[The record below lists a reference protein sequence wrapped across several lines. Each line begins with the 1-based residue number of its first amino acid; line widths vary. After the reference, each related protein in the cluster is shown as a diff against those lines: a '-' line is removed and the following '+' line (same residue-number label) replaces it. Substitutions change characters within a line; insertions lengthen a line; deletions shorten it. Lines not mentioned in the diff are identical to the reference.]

1 MSTDDRMETITDPAA
16 IRATGDPDERGGR
29 VSTWNYRITRE
40 TITNPD
46 GTTEAMYA
54 CREVHYDDGGKV
66 TAWSATPTT
75 FVGDTPGEVCED
87 LLRAAGS
94 FGAGVLD
101 LDTRETVRVT
111 HSGREA
117 QR

>member
-1 MSTDDRMETITDPAA
+1 
-16 IRATGDPDERGGR
+16 

-40 TITNPD
+40 IITNVD

-54 CREVHYDDGGKV
+54 CREVHYDDAGKV
-66 TAWSATPTT
+66 TSWSAEPTT
-75 FVGDTPGEVCED
+75 FVGETPGEVCED

-94 FGAGVLD
+94 FGVGVLD
-101 LDTRETVRVT
+101 LDTRQTVRVT
-111 HSGREA
+111 HNGTET

>member
-1 MSTDDRMETITDPAA
+1 MSA
-16 IRATGDPDERGGR
+16 
-29 VSTWNYRITRE
+29 WNYRITRE
-40 TITNPD
+40 IITNPD

-75 FVGDTPGEVCED
+75 FVNDTPGEVCED

>member
-1 MSTDDRMETITDPAA
+1 MSA
-16 IRATGDPDERGGR
+16 
-29 VSTWNYRITRE
+29 WNYRITRE
-40 TITNPD
+40 TITIPD

-54 CREVHYDDGGKV
+54 CREVHYDDDGKV

-75 FVGDTPGEVCED
+75 FVGDTPGGVVEC
-87 LLRAAGS
+87 LIRATGS

>member
-1 MSTDDRMETITDPAA
+1 M
-16 IRATGDPDERGGR
+16 
-29 VSTWNYRITRE
+29 STWNYRITRE
-40 TITNPD
+40 AITNPD

-54 CREVHYDDGGKV
+54 CREVHYDDDGNV
-66 TAWSATPTT
+66 TAWSADD
-75 FVGDTPGEVCED
+75 VRRRHPGEVVEC

-94 FGAGVLD
+94 FNACVLD

>member
-1 MSTDDRMETITDPAA
+1 M
-16 IRATGDPDERGGR
+16 G
-29 VSTWNYRITRE
+29 TWNYRITRE
-40 TITNPD
+40 IITNPD
-46 GTTEAMYA
+46 GTAEAMYA
-54 CREVHYDDGGKV
+54 CREVHYDDDGNV

-111 HSGREA
+111 HSGQEA

>member
-1 MSTDDRMETITDPAA
+1 MSA
-16 IRATGDPDERGGR
+16 
-29 VSTWNYRITRE
+29 WNYRITRE

-54 CREVHYDDGGKV
+54 CREVHYDDDGKV

-75 FVGDTPGEVCED
+75 FVGDTPGEVVEC

-94 FGAGVLD
+94 FNACVLD